1 MIPRPVVSACEEVS
15 GEVVDGS
22 SVCAIFW
29 RRRVAN
35 AHSARTRSTPPALA
49 AHHLRYPS
57 HTGTRG
63 TPPAPAVP
71 LRQNRP
77 QTAESPIGQRAIAR
91 FSGDFGW
98 GSRPSRVWE
107 GEQTQ
112 SRLRGGAGLVAVA
125 REHPLQGILLLRH
138 RDKHQFISGFERVI
152 GSGVDHPRAPQDG
165 CQRGVRR
172 PRQITHA
179 IAHDR

>member
-35 AHSARTRSTPPALA
+35 AHSARTRSTPPAPA
-49 AHHLRYPS
+49 ARH
-57 HTGTRG
+57 
-63 TPPAPAVP
+63 
-71 LRQNRP
+71 RQNRP
-77 QTAESPIGQRAIAR
+77 QTAESPIGQRAILR
-91 FSGDFGW
+91 FSGDSGW
-98 GSRPSRVWE
+98 GCRHGRVWV
-107 GEQTQ
+107 GVQAQ

-165 CQRGVRR
+165 CQRGIRR